1 MKSFSVSTFCG
12 HQSHHSSLI
21 GGVGN
26 MLKLQSAIVYSIDG
40 SLLCKLGCSVKDR
53 ERQRQRQRDREGLK
67 TITTSW
73 RM

>member
-12 HQSHHSSLI
+12 HQSHQSSLI

-40 SLLCKLGCSVKDR
+40 SLLCKLGVQSKT
-53 ERQRQRQRDREGLK
+53 ERQRETERV
-67 TITTSW
+67 
-73 RM
+73 